1 MLKRTLTLGLV
12 LAMASMALSQQ
23 QQQPDI
29 PGPGGLLFN
38 PDVKKELKLSDEQ
51 LGKLKDTLGKVMTK
65 YKPEFDKHAKSPLSQ
80 EQAAKTSKAFE
91 EENWKAITGVL
102 DARQTKR
109 FQQILWQLG
118 GISALQDPD
127 LQKELKLTDEQKKK
141 VDAIFTESGKKWQ
154 QLQNKREKSR
164 EKYDTVV
171 KEAEDKING
180 VLTDEQKTKLKELK
194 GPKFE
199 FSRPAPP
206 PQPKKE

>member
-1 MLKRTLTLGLV
+1 
-12 LAMASMALSQQ
+12 MASMALSQQ

-80 EQAAKTSKAFE
+80 EQAVKVSNAFHHDT
-91 EENWKAITGVL
+91 WKAIKGVL
-102 DARQTKR
+102 DAKQTTR

-118 GISALQDPD
+118 GINAFLDPD
-127 LQKELKLTDEQKKK
+127 RQKELKLTDEQKKK
-141 VDAIFTESGKKWQ
+141 VLDIFHDSGKKWQ
-154 QLQNKREKSR
+154 DLESKRERSR
-164 EKYDTVV
+164 EKYDAVL
-171 KEAEDKING
+171 KEAEEKIIG
-180 VLTDEQKTKLKELK
+180 VLTDEQKKKLKELK